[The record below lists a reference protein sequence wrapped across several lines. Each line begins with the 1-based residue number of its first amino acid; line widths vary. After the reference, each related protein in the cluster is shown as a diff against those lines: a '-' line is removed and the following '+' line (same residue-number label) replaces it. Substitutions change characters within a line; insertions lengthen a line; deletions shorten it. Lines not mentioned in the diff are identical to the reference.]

1 MIDSVEIEVEGGA
14 GGRGAVSFRRE
25 KFVPRGGPDGG
36 RGGRGGDVIVVA
48 NGQLNTLRRY
58 RRQRRFRAESGANGR
73 TNQKRGRAGAAL
85 LLELPVG
92 TIVSRVGGDESG
104 PPVEQ
109 LVDLAEDGQ
118 SLVVAWGG
126 RGGQGN
132 MYFRS
137 ATNQTPRVAQRG
149 EAGERRRL
157 RLELRV
163 LADVGIVGL
172 PNAGKSSLLRHLSAA
187 RPRVADYPFTTLE
200 PHLGVVSV
208 GWDEFVMAD
217 LPGLIEGAAAGAG
230 LGHDFLRHTSRT
242 RLLVHLIDGSQDD
255 PQAAKAL
262 VDREL
267 AGYSAELAARPQVV
281 VINKVDLEEVDLFRE
296 EIAAQFAGLAQ
307 PPLFCSAATG
317 EGADAVV
324 QACAAALAELRE
336 QAIQTAQTEQAAR
349 RPPVLRPRPDGRRFE
364 VEALAAGV
372 FRVNGAS
379 VERFVSMM
387 ELDEDEAVAETYRW
401 LERRGVAAALQRA
414 GCQPGDVVRIG
425 QARLRWEWER

>member
-36 RGGRGGDVIVVA
+36 RGGRGGDVVVVA

-58 RRQRRFRAESGANGR
+58 RRQRRFRAEAGANGG
-73 TNQKRGRAGAAL
+73 TNQKRGRAGATLA
-85 LLELPVG
+85 LELPVG
-92 TIVSRVGGDESG
+92 TIVSAVSG
-104 PPVEQ
+104 PSADR
-109 LVDLAEDGQ
+109 LVDLEGEGQ

-137 ATNQTPRVAQRG
+137 ATNQTPRVAQKG

-157 RLELRV
+157 RFELQV

-172 PNAGKSSLLRHLSAA
+172 PNAGKSSLLRHLTAA

-208 GWDEFVMAD
+208 GWGEFVMAD
-217 LPGLIEGAAAGAG
+217 LPGLIEGAADGAG
-230 LGHDFLRHTSRT
+230 LGHGFLRHTSRT

-255 PQAAKAL
+255 PVAAKAL

-267 AGYSAELAARPQVV
+267 SSYSSKLAGRPQVV
-281 VINKVDLEEVDLFRE
+281 VINKADLEEVDLFRD
-296 EIAAQFAGLAQ
+296 EIAAQFSSLAQ

-317 EGADAVV
+317 EGTDAVV
-324 QACAAALAELRE
+324 SACAAALAELRE
-336 QAIQTAQTEQAAR
+336 QEPPRNSKIPVV
-349 RPPVLRPRPDGRRFE
+349 RPKQDGRRFE
-364 VEALAAGV
+364 VEELASGLFQV
-372 FRVNGAS
+372 SGAS

-387 ELDEDEAVAETYRW
+387 ELDEDEALAETYRW
-401 LERRGVAAALQRA
+401 LDRRGVASALQRA

-425 QARLRWEWER
+425 RSRIAWEWER

>member
-1 MIDSVEIEVEGGA
+1 MIDAVEIEVEGGA

-36 RGGRGGDVIVVA
+36 RGGRGGDVIVIA

-58 RRQRRFRAESGANGR
+58 RRQRRFRADSGTNGG
-73 TNQKRGRAGAAL
+73 TNQKRGRAGSTL

-92 TIVSRVGGDESG
+92 TIVSQVSGG
-104 PPVEQ
+104 VTEQ
-109 LVDLAEDGQ
+109 LVDLEEDGQ

-132 MYFRS
+132 MFFRS
-137 ATNQTPRVAQRG
+137 STNQTPRVAQKG
-149 EAGERRRL
+149 EPGERRRL
-157 RLELRV
+157 KFELRV

-217 LPGLIEGAAAGAG
+217 LPGLIEGAADGAG

-242 RLLVHLIDGSQDD
+242 RLLVHLIDGSQND
-255 PQAAKAL
+255 PLEAKAL

-267 AGYSAELAARPQVV
+267 AGYSAELAARPQIVV
-281 VINKVDLEEVDLFRE
+281 LNKVDLEEVGVLRDEISALFD
-296 EIAAQFAGLAQ
+296 AGEQ
-307 PPLFCSAATG
+307 PPLFCSAVTG
-317 EGADAVV
+317 EGTDAVV
-324 QACAAALAELRE
+324 NACATALAELRE
-336 QAIQTAQTEQAAR
+336 QEPLHEAKVPVV
-349 RPPVLRPRPDGRRFE
+349 RPKQDGRRFE
-364 VEALAAGV
+364 VERVDDRV
-372 FRVNGAS
+372 FAVRGAS

-387 ELDEDEAVAETYRW
+387 ELGEDEALAETYRW
-401 LERRGVAAALQRA
+401 LDRRGVAAALHRA
-414 GCQPGDVVRIG
+414 GCEPGHTVRIG
-425 QARLRWEWER
+425 RSRIRWEWER

>member
-1 MIDSVEIEVEGGA
+1 MIDSTEIEVEGGA

-36 RGGRGGDVIVVA
+36 RGGRGGDVVVMA

-58 RRQRRFRAESGANGR
+58 RRQRQFRGEPGSNGG
-73 TNQKRGRAGAAL
+73 TNQKRGRAGATI
-85 LLELPVG
+85 LLELPAG
-92 TIVSRVGGDESG
+92 TIVSQVSGGQT
-104 PPVEQ
+104 EQ
-109 LVDLAEDGQ
+109 LVDLEVDGQ

-137 ATNQTPRVAQRG
+137 STNQTPRVAQKG
-149 EAGERRRL
+149 EPGERRRL
-157 RLELRV
+157 KFELRV

-217 LPGLIEGAAAGAG
+217 LPGLIEGAADGAG

-242 RLLVHLIDGSQDD
+242 RLLVHLIDGSQSD
-255 PQAAKAL
+255 PAGAKAM

-267 AGYSAELAARPQVV
+267 AGYSAELAARPQIV
-281 VINKVDLEEVDLFRE
+281 VINKVDLEEVDVLRGEISDLFAE
-296 EIAAQFAGLAQ
+296 MDH

-317 EGADAVV
+317 EGTEAVV
-324 QACAAALAELRE
+324 NASATALAELRTQE
-336 QAIQTAQTEQAAR
+336 PVRETKIPVV
-349 RPPVLRPRPDGRRFE
+349 RPKQDGRRFE
-364 VEALAAGV
+364 VERLDESLFAV
-372 FRVNGAS
+372 RGAS

-387 ELDEDEAVAETYRW
+387 ELEEDEALAETYRW
-401 LERRGVAAALQRA
+401 LDRRGVASALYRA
-414 GCQPGDVVRIG
+414 GCAPGDTVRIG
-425 QARLRWEWER
+425 RSRIRWEWER

>member
-1 MIDSVEIEVEGGA
+1 MIDAVEIVVEAGS

-36 RGGRGGDVIVVA
+36 RGGRGGDVVVVA

-58 RRQRRFRAESGANGR
+58 RRQRQFRAESGSNGG
-73 TNQKRGRAGAAL
+73 TNQRRGRGGSTL
-85 LLELPVG
+85 VLELPVG
-92 TIVSRVGGDESG
+92 TIISGVSGSG
-104 PPVEQ
+104 PDQ
-109 LVDLAEDGQ
+109 LVDLEEDGQ

-126 RGGQGN
+126 RGGHGN

-137 ATNQTPRVAQRG
+137 ATNQTPRVAQKG

-163 LADVGIVGL
+163 LADIGIVGL

-187 RPRVADYPFTTLE
+187 QPRVADYPFTTLE

-217 LPGLIEGAAAGAG
+217 LPGLIEGAADGAG

-242 RLLVHLIDGSQDD
+242 RLLVHLIDGSLDD
-255 PQAAKAL
+255 PRAAKAM

-267 AGYSAELAARPQVV
+267 AGYSEELAARPQIVV
-281 VINKVDLEEVDLFRE
+281 VNKADLEEVDVLRD
-296 EIAAQFAGLAQ
+296 EIAETFADLEQ

-317 EGADAVV
+317 EGTSEVV
-324 QACAAALAELRE
+324 RACASALAELRE
-336 QAIQTAQTEQAAR
+336 QE
-349 RPPVLRPRPDGRRFE
+349 PPRERSVPVVRPRQDGRRFE
-364 VEALAAGV
+364 VEEMSSGV
-372 FRVNGAS
+372 FAVRGSS
-379 VERFVSMM
+379 VERFVAMM
-387 ELDEDEAVAETYRW
+387 ELDEDEALAETYRW
-401 LERRGVAAALQRA
+401 LDRRGVASALQRA
-414 GCQPGDVVRIG
+414 GCEPGDTVRIG
-425 QARLRWEWER
+425 RSSIRWEWER

>member
-1 MIDSVEIEVEGGA
+1 MIDAVEIEVEAGS

-36 RGGRGGDVIVVA
+36 RGGRGGDVVVVA

-58 RRQRRFRAESGANGR
+58 RRQRRFRAESGANGG
-73 TNQKRGRAGAAL
+73 TNQRRGRGGASL
-85 LLELPVG
+85 LLELPTG
-92 TIVSRVGGDESG
+92 TVVSDVSRPES
-104 PPVEQ
+104 EQ
-109 LVDLAEDGQ
+109 LVDLGEDGQ

-163 LADVGIVGL
+163 LADVGIIGL
-172 PNAGKSSLLRHLSAA
+172 PNAGKSSLLRHLTAA
-187 RPRVADYPFTTLE
+187 QPRVADYPFTTLE

-217 LPGLIEGAAAGAG
+217 LPGLIEGAADGAG

-242 RLLVHLIDGSQDD
+242 RLLVHLIDGAGDD
-255 PQAAKAL
+255 PRAAKAT

-267 AGYSAELAARPQVV
+267 AGYSTELADRAQIV
-281 VINKVDLEEVDLFRE
+281 VINKVDLEEVDVLRQD
-296 EIAAQFAGLAQ
+296 IAETFADLAR

-317 EGADAVV
+317 EGTEDVV
-324 QACAAALAELRE
+324 KACASALAALRE
-336 QAIQTAQTEQAAR
+336 QE
-349 RPPVLRPRPDGRRFE
+349 PPREAKVPVVRPRQDSRRFE
-364 VEALAAGV
+364 VEQVSANV
-372 FRVNGAS
+372 FAVRGTS
-379 VERFVSMM
+379 VERFVAMM
-387 ELDEDEAVAETYRW
+387 ELDDDEALAETYRW
-401 LERRGVAAALQRA
+401 LDRRGIASALKRA
-414 GCQPGDVVRIG
+414 GCAPGDAVRIG
-425 QARLRWEWER
+425 KTSIRWEWER

>member
-1 MIDSVEIEVEGGA
+1 MIDAVEIEVEGGA

-36 RGGRGGDVIVVA
+36 RGGRGGDVVVVA
-48 NGQLNTLRRY
+48 NGQLNTLRSY
-58 RRQRRFRAESGANGR
+58 RRQRRFRAESGTNGG
-73 TNQKRGRAGAAL
+73 TNQKRGRAGATL
-85 LLELPVG
+85 ELELPVG
-92 TIVSRVGGDESG
+92 TIVSAVNGASTD
-104 PPVEQ
+104 Q
-109 LVDLAEDGQ
+109 LVDLEEDGQ

-137 ATNQTPRVAQRG
+137 STNQTPRVAQKG
-149 EAGERRRL
+149 EPGERRRIKF
-157 RLELRV
+157 ELRV
-163 LADVGIVGL
+163 LADIGIVGL
-172 PNAGKSSLLRHLSAA
+172 PNAGKSSLLRHLTAA

-217 LPGLIEGAAAGAG
+217 LPGLIEGAADGAG
-230 LGHDFLRHTSRT
+230 LGHAFLRHTSRT

-255 PQAAKAL
+255 PVSAKDL

-267 AGYSAELAARPQVV
+267 ASYSAELAARPQIVV
-281 VINKVDLEEVDLFRE
+281 VNKVDLEEVDLFRD
-296 EIAAQFAGLAQ
+296 EITEQFSHLGS

-317 EGADAVV
+317 EGTDAVV
-324 QACAAALAELRE
+324 TACATALAELRE
-336 QAIQTAQTEQAAR
+336 QE
-349 RPPVLRPRPDGRRFE
+349 RPRTNKIPVVRPKQDGRRFE
-364 VEALAAGV
+364 VEELASGLFQV
-372 FRVNGAS
+372 SGAS

-387 ELDEDEAVAETYRW
+387 ELDEDEALAETYRW
-401 LERRGVAAALQRA
+401 LDRRGVASALHRA

-425 QARLRWEWER
+425 QSRIKWEWER

>member
-1 MIDSVEIEVEGGA
+1 MIDAVEIDVEGGA

-36 RGGRGGDVIVVA
+36 RGGRGGDVIVIA

-58 RRQRRFRAESGANGR
+58 RRQRRFRADSGTNGG
-73 TNQKRGRAGAAL
+73 TNQKRGRAGSTL

-92 TIVSRVGGDESG
+92 TIVSQVAGGG
-104 PPVEQ
+104 TEQ
-109 LVDLAEDGQ
+109 LVDLEEDGQ

-137 ATNQTPRVAQRG
+137 STNQTPRVAQKG
-149 EAGERRRL
+149 EPGERRRL
-157 RLELRV
+157 KFELRV

-217 LPGLIEGAAAGAG
+217 LPGLIEGAADGAG

-242 RLLVHLIDGSQDD
+242 RLLVHLIDGSQHD
-255 PQAAKAL
+255 PLEAKAL

-267 AGYSAELAARPQVV
+267 AGYSAELAARPQIVV
-281 VINKVDLEEVDLFRE
+281 VNKVDLEEVDVLRDEIGALFD
-296 EIAAQFAGLAQ
+296 AGEQ
-307 PPLFCSAATG
+307 PPLFCSAVTG
-317 EGADAVV
+317 DGTDAVV
-324 QACAAALAELRE
+324 NACATALAELRE
-336 QAIQTAQTEQAAR
+336 QEPVREAKVPVV
-349 RPPVLRPRPDGRRFE
+349 RPKQDGRRFE
-364 VEALAAGV
+364 VERVDDRV
-372 FRVNGAS
+372 FTVRGAS

-387 ELDEDEAVAETYRW
+387 ELGEDEALAETYRW
-401 LERRGVAAALQRA
+401 LDRRGVAAALHRA
-414 GCQPGDVVRIG
+414 GCEPGHTVRIG
-425 QARLRWEWER
+425 KSRFRWEWER

>member
-1 MIDSVEIEVEGGA
+1 MIDSVEIEAAGGD

-36 RGGRGGDVIVVA
+36 RGGRGGDVVVVA

-58 RRQRRFRAESGANGR
+58 RRQRRFRAEAGTNGG
-73 TNQKRGRAGAAL
+73 TNQKRGRAGASL

-92 TIVSRVGGDESG
+92 TIVSAVPRAGEAAE
-104 PPVEQ
+104 P
-109 LVDLAEDGQ
+109 LVDLAADGQ

-132 MYFRS
+132 MFFRS
-137 ATNQTPRVAQRG
+137 AVNQTPRVAQRG
-149 EAGERRRL
+149 ELGERRRL
-157 RLELRV
+157 RFELKV

-172 PNAGKSSLLRHLSAA
+172 PNAGKSSLLRRLSAA

-217 LPGLIEGAAAGAG
+217 LPGLIEGAADGAG
-230 LGHDFLRHTSRT
+230 LGHDFLRHTART
-242 RLLVHLIDGSQDD
+242 RILVHVIDGSQTQPD
-255 PQAAKAL
+255 PAAAKAM

-267 AGYSAELAARPQVV
+267 AGYSAELAARPQIV
-281 VINKVDLEEVDLFRE
+281 VINKVDLEEVDVLRE
-296 EIAAQFAGLAQ
+296 DIAALFPAGQEL
-307 PPLFCSAATG
+307 LFCSAATG
-317 EGADAVV
+317 EGVEAIVD
-324 QACAAALAELRE
+324 ACAKALAELR
-336 QAIQTAQTEQAAR
+336 AQEEAAPRRPPPAVVRPQPDSRRFAVEQAA
-349 RPPVLRPRPDGRRFE
+349 PHLFQVSGQ
-364 VEALAAGV
+364 A
-372 FRVNGAS
+372 
-379 VERFVSMM
+379 VERFVAMM

-401 LERRGVAAALQRA
+401 LERRGVAAALHRA
-414 GCQPGDVVRIG
+414 GCRPGDSVRIG

>member
-1 MIDSVEIEVEGGA
+1 MIDAVEIDVEGGA

-36 RGGRGGDVIVVA
+36 RGGRGGDVIVIA

-58 RRQRRFRAESGANGR
+58 RRQRRFRADSGTNGG
-73 TNQKRGRAGAAL
+73 TNQKRGRAGSTL

-92 TIVSRVGGDESG
+92 TIVSQVSGG
-104 PPVEQ
+104 VTEQ
-109 LVDLAEDGQ
+109 LVDLEEDGQ

-137 ATNQTPRVAQRG
+137 STNQTPRVAQKG
-149 EAGERRRL
+149 EPGERRRL
-157 RLELRV
+157 KFELRV

-217 LPGLIEGAAAGAG
+217 LPGLIEGAADGAG

-242 RLLVHLIDGSQDD
+242 RLLVHLIDGSQND
-255 PQAAKAL
+255 PLEAKAL

-267 AGYSAELAARPQVV
+267 AGYSAELATRPQIVV
-281 VINKVDLEEVDLFRE
+281 VNKVDLEEVDVLRDEIVALFD
-296 EIAAQFAGLAQ
+296 AGEQ
-307 PPLFCSAATG
+307 PPLFCSAVTG
-317 EGADAVV
+317 EGTEAVV
-324 QACAAALAELRE
+324 NACATALVELRE
-336 QAIQTAQTEQAAR
+336 QEPVREAKVPVV
-349 RPPVLRPRPDGRRFE
+349 RPKQDGRRFE
-364 VEALAAGV
+364 VERVDDRV
-372 FRVNGAS
+372 FAVRGAS

-387 ELDEDEAVAETYRW
+387 ELGEDEALAETYRW
-401 LERRGVAAALQRA
+401 LDRRGVAAALHRA
-414 GCQPGDVVRIG
+414 GCEPGHTVRIG
-425 QARLRWEWER
+425 KSRFRWEWER

>member
-1 MIDSVEIEVEGGA
+1 MIDAVEIDVEGGA

-36 RGGRGGDVIVVA
+36 RGGRGGDVIVIA

-58 RRQRRFRAESGANGR
+58 RRQRRFRADSGTNGG
-73 TNQKRGRAGAAL
+73 TNQKRGRAGSTL

-92 TIVSRVGGDESG
+92 TIVSQVSGG
-104 PPVEQ
+104 VTEQ
-109 LVDLAEDGQ
+109 LVDLEEDGQ

-137 ATNQTPRVAQRG
+137 STNQTPRVAQKG
-149 EAGERRRL
+149 EPGERRRL
-157 RLELRV
+157 KFELRV

-217 LPGLIEGAAAGAG
+217 LPGLIEGAADGAG

-242 RLLVHLIDGSQDD
+242 RLLVHLIDGSQHD
-255 PQAAKAL
+255 PLEAKAL

-267 AGYSAELAARPQVV
+267 AGYSAELAARPQIVV
-281 VINKVDLEEVDLFRE
+281 VNKVDLEEVDVLRDEIGALFD
-296 EIAAQFAGLAQ
+296 AGEQ
-307 PPLFCSAATG
+307 PPLFCSAVTG
-317 EGADAVV
+317 EGTEAVV
-324 QACAAALAELRE
+324 NACATALAELRE
-336 QAIQTAQTEQAAR
+336 QEPVR
-349 RPPVLRPRPDGRRFE
+349 ESKVPVVRPKQDGRRFQ
-364 VEALAAGV
+364 VEKVDDRV
-372 FRVNGAS
+372 FAVRGAS

-387 ELDEDEAVAETYRW
+387 ELGEDEALAETYRW
-401 LERRGVAAALQRA
+401 LDRRGVAAALHRA
-414 GCQPGDVVRIG
+414 GCEPGHTVRIG
-425 QARLRWEWER
+425 KSRFRWEWER

>member
-1 MIDSVEIEVEGGA
+1 MIDAVEIDVEGGA

-36 RGGRGGDVIVVA
+36 RGGRGGDVIVIA

-58 RRQRRFRAESGANGR
+58 RRQRRFRADSGTNGG
-73 TNQKRGRAGAAL
+73 TNQKRGRAGSTL

-92 TIVSRVGGDESG
+92 TIVSQVAGG
-104 PPVEQ
+104 VTEQ
-109 LVDLAEDGQ
+109 LVDLEEDGQ

-137 ATNQTPRVAQRG
+137 STNQTPRVAQKG
-149 EAGERRRL
+149 EPGERRRL
-157 RLELRV
+157 KFELRV

-217 LPGLIEGAAAGAG
+217 LPGLIEGAADGAG

-242 RLLVHLIDGSQDD
+242 RLLVHLIDGSQND
-255 PQAAKAL
+255 PLEAKAL

-267 AGYSAELAARPQVV
+267 AGYSAELAARPQIVV
-281 VINKVDLEEVDLFRE
+281 VNKVDLEEVDVLRDEISALFD
-296 EIAAQFAGLAQ
+296 AGEQ
-307 PPLFCSAATG
+307 PPLFCSAVTG
-317 EGADAVV
+317 DGTDAVV
-324 QACAAALAELRE
+324 NACATALAELRE
-336 QAIQTAQTEQAAR
+336 QEPVREAKVPVV
-349 RPPVLRPRPDGRRFE
+349 RPKQDGRRFE
-364 VEALAAGV
+364 VERVDDQV
-372 FRVNGAS
+372 FTVRGAS

-387 ELDEDEAVAETYRW
+387 ELGEDEALAETYRW
-401 LERRGVAAALQRA
+401 LDRRGVAAALHRA
-414 GCQPGDVVRIG
+414 GCEPGHTVRIG
-425 QARLRWEWER
+425 KSRFRWEWER